1 MSLEAQIAALAQ
13 AIGTDIKTLNT
24 AIASI
29 GETADT
35 LTTPRAIQGVLFNG
49 SADINVISIG
59 AVAPSNP
66 VLNQLW
72 LQIP

>member
-35 LTTPRAIQGVLFNG
+35 LTTPRAIQ
-49 SADINVISIG
+49 
-59 AVAPSNP
+59 
-66 VLNQLW
+66 
-72 LQIP
+72 